1 MAFFGEV
8 FGMTAKKAVT
18 CVGIVDDAFMQ
29 RRGYHT
35 GKQAV

>member
-1 MAFFGEV
+1 MAAEKSV
-8 FGMTAKKAVT
+8 A

-29 RRGYHT
+29 RCGNHT